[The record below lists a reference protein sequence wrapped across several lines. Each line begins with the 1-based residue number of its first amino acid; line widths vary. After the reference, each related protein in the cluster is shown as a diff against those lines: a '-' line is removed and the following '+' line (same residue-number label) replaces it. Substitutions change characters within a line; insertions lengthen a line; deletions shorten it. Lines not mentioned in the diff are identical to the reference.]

1 MNAINPKI
9 GLDNVVIAEV
19 LSDDENGI
27 VYGEVKALK
36 GAVNASINPNSSVA
50 TDYGDNGAIIAMNNR
65 ANTELTFEM
74 TGIDPEVKAFMLGQK
89 YSSGITIETSMDSA
103 PYVAMGFRV
112 WVAGTDENGNKIY
125 QNVWLAKGKFSVPN
139 GGAETKKESIS
150 FQHES
155 MTGQF
160 LSTIYVPDGQD
171 SGTIMTSIRT
181 DDASVPSSVKENWFN
196 APVVSVTTDASKLT
210 VTAALSEG
218 KVILTGAK
226 ASGASFVF
234 ASSSAVLGQSII
246 ITDASGVAVAGTLS
260 VSTTAS
266 ASPTITFTPA
276 ADAETPAVVTVTS
289 ALKDS
294 FGVGATPMIDT
305 SL

>member
-9 GLDNVVIAEV
+9 GLDHVVLAEV
-19 LSDDENGI
+19 LSDDANGI
-27 VYGEVKALK
+27 TYGAVRELK
-36 GAVNASINPNSSVA
+36 GAVNATINPNSSVA

-65 ANTELTFEM
+65 ANTEITFEM
-74 TGIDPEVKAFMLGQK
+74 TGLAPEDKAFMLGQK
-89 YSSGITIETSMDSA
+89 YVNGTIVETAMDSA
-103 PYVAMGFRV
+103 PYVAMGFRI
-112 WVAGTDENGNKIY
+112 WVAGTDENGDKIY

-160 LSTIYVPDGQD
+160 LSTIYVPNGQD

-181 DDASVPSSVKENWFN
+181 DDANVPASVKENWFN
-196 APVVSVTTDASKLT
+196 APVVSVAGDTSALT

-218 KVILTGAK
+218 NVVLTGAK

-234 ASSSAVLGQSII
+234 AASSAILGQSII
-246 ITDASGVAVAGTLS
+246 ITNSTGAAVKGTLT

-266 ASPTITFTPA
+266 ASPTIKFVPGSGE
-276 ADAETPAVVTVTS
+276 ETPAVVAVTS

-294 FGVGATPMIDT
+294 YGVGATPMTDT